1 MEWWKV
7 ILKTRCPLDCRYTS
21 TQSQARLLK
30 DIGRPVP
37 DLDYDLAL
45 KGHEV
50 ARTMMAV
57 EALYPGRLKSSLR

>member
-1 MEWWKV
+1 V
-7 ILKTRCPLDCRYTS
+7 LVY
-21 TQSQARLLK
+21 QSQARLLK

-37 DLDYDLAL
+37 DLDYDLAI

-57 EALYPGRLKSSLR
+57 EALYPGRLKTSLR